1 MCVSPEMGVDMCQI
15 VHADVEP
22 FGKTRNL
29 IAKRQNHLAHIL
41 YSKLEEK
48 WTRNEQGN

>member
-1 MCVSPEMGVDMCQI
+1 MCFTSEMGVDMCQK

-22 FGKTRNL
+22 FGKTRNP
-29 IAKRQNHLAHIL
+29 IAKRQNYLAYIL

-48 WTRNEQGN
+48 WTRK